1 MCDREEIRV
10 RQVFWDT
17 DMNSRRLSKQ
27 GWHLGRTGAILVG
40 DGLGE
45 RKTWPAFLSATAL
58 DDGKFTVT

>member
-1 MCDREEIRV
+1 MPGV
-10 RQVFWDT
+10 
-17 DMNSRRLSKQ
+17 LGQ
-27 GWHLGRTGAILVG
+27 GYEFQKALQTKMASVGRTGATLVG